1 MKTDHFDDPSGAA
14 MEALRKLGLRSR
26 LPLIYDSLIHQASA
40 MRCITIARALPAVLA
55 DPGCELII
63 RESGLMQCLRE
74 DAVARSAGGA
84 VALPPLLPEVQSRS
98 QEVSNAG

>member
-1 MKTDHFDDPSGAA
+1 MKTDHFDDASGMA

-26 LPLIYDSLIHQASA
+26 LSLVYDSLIHQASP
-40 MRCITIARALPAVLA
+40 MRCISIARALPSVLA
-55 DPGCELII
+55 DPGCEQIV

-74 DAVARSAGGA
+74 EAVARSSGGT

>member
-1 MKTDHFDDPSGAA
+1 MKTEHFDDPSGAA

-26 LPLIYDSLIHQASA
+26 LALVYDTLIHQASA
-40 MRCITIARALPAVLA
+40 VRCITIARALPNVTP
-55 DPGCELII
+55 DPVCEQII

-84 VALPPLLPEVQSRS
+84 VAIPPLLPEVPVRS
-98 QEVSNAG
+98 QEVFNAG